1 MVTDTEGGGDRSA
14 PLADLL
20 DDFREAV
27 TEAAGRALRDATS
40 AARGGSRPAYAV
52 DGLDVELAVGI
63 GWTKEDKVRVLF
75 DPPPSAVS
83 KVRFRVSA
91 LPVSAVHAPHLEVQR
106 VYDPDATPG
115 RHEFIVTVRDESNA
129 AVNFAELSV
138 SATRSDYEGGQ
149 VSGPAHVRAG
159 LDGTVRIV
167 VNTIDK
173 TVTVTGDAGDD
184 GVATAGT
191 ATIALPAKS
200 AASWFVTVES
210 RTPPASERIEVRSS
224 ARSPR
229 RGR

>member
-1 MVTDTEGGGDRSA
+1 MATDQPGEGERSA

-63 GWTKEDKVRVLF
+63 GWSKEDKVRVLF

-106 VYDPDATPG
+106 VYDPESTPG
-115 RHEFIVTVRDESNA
+115 RHEFIVTVRDESNVP
-129 AVNFAELSV
+129 VNFAELSV

-149 VSGPAHVRAG
+149 VSGPALVRAG
-159 LDGTVRIV
+159 LDGSVRIV
-167 VNTIDK
+167 VNTIAR
-173 TVTVTGDAGDD
+173 TVVVTGDAGGD
-184 GVATAGT
+184 GSPAGGT
-191 ATIALPAKS
+191 ATIPLPAKS
-200 AASWFVTVES
+200 AAGWFVAVEC
-210 RTPPASERIEVRSS
+210 RTPPASERIEVRNSG
-224 ARSPR
+224 RSQR